1 MKNKFEGI
9 SNILSGEPKE
19 QNQKKSQ
26 TQSSD
31 PDEIKSTSFRMK
43 LSIHKR
49 LKLEAVN
56 QGKKDYQV
64 LETALLEYF
73 ERIDKKK

>member
-9 SNILSGEPKE
+9 SNILSGETNEK
-19 QNQKKSQ
+19 NQKKKQ
-26 TQSSD
+26 IQSCD
-31 PDEIKSTSFRMK
+31 PDKIKSTSFRMK
-43 LSIHKR
+43 LSIHTR

-56 QGKKDYQV
+56 QHRKDYQV